1 MIKINL
7 LPLDKRKTER
17 TPLKGAG
24 LMIADAAVFVV
35 VAILVVISLIQIGN
49 VNTEIEAKKKT
60 LASLQGDVKRWEVL
74 TAEVAALERD
84 AKDLE
89 QVTAMLPFEWSEIF
103 DKIWDAADKPK
114 RLWCD
119 SWELADGKQME
130 SKIKA
135 LDANTPVKGAKY
147 GIVLKCHVGGLDV
160 KAMTAFRKELKEE
173 PTLSKLFPIINFDV
187 QYAAME
193 QKEFAEK
200 FSLDFEVIL
209 VNTGQ
214 TKQAAVGTP
223 ARRTAP

>member
-74 TAEVAALERD
+74 TAEVAVLDRD

-89 QVTAMLPFEWSEIF
+89 QVTAMRPFEWSEVF
-103 DKIWDAADKPK
+103 DKIWDAADKHK

-119 SWELADGKQME
+119 GWEIADGKQME
-130 SKIKA
+130 SKVKA
-135 LDANTPVKGAKY
+135 LDPKTTVTSCKY

-173 PTLSKLFPIINFDV
+173 PTLAKLFPIINFDIQFAV
-187 QYAAME
+187 ME

-200 FSLDFEVIL
+200 FSIDFEVIL
-209 VNTGQ
+209 INTGQ
-214 TKQAAVGTP
+214 TKQAPVGTP

>member
-49 VNTEIEAKKKT
+49 VNAEIDQKKKT
-60 LASLQGDVKRWEVL
+60 LASLQDAVKRHDQLKAQME
-74 TAEVAALERD
+74 ALERD
-84 AKDLE
+84 AADLQ
-89 QVTAMLPFEWSEIF
+89 QVTAMRPFDWSEMF
-103 DKIWDAADKPK
+103 DKIWDAADKHK

-130 SKIKA
+130 SKLKA
-135 LDANTPVKGAKY
+135 LDPKTTITNCKY
-147 GIVLKCHVGGLDV
+147 GIVLRCHVGGMDV
-160 KAMTAFRKELKEE
+160 KAMTAFRRELREE
-173 PTLSKLFPIINFDV
+173 PTLAKLFPVLNFDI
-187 QYAAME
+187 QYAQME

-200 FSLDFEVIL
+200 FSLDFEVLL

-214 TKQAAVGTP
+214 TKQPAVGTP
-223 ARRTAP
+223 AGGISK